1 MTTAAMDSE
10 KISLAK
16 AILAIDNPEL
26 LVKVKSQLRHILGL
40 DKGGEAV
47 TDGCLPSIDASEIAY
62 SLSRAEQDVMAG
74 NVMAAED
81 VHDYYEKKYPW
92 LCE

>member
-10 KISLAK
+10 KISLAE
-16 AILAIDNPEL
+16 IQSLA
-26 LVKVKSQLRHILGL
+26 
-40 DKGGEAV
+40 
-47 TDGCLPSIDASEIAY
+47 
-62 SLSRAEQDVMAG
+62 RAEQDVMAG